1 MLRLIILE
9 NIKLK
14 FLPVYI
20 VDYWFHQQITTNSKA
35 LSLQRLAFAVIHSA
49 TNTLVMN
56 LEIALIV
63 SSEIIYLIVANF
75 KVAEESLAFHL
86 PNQEMKKRN
95 ELVQMAASEIKMHQ
109 PRSGSKLFY

>member
-1 MLRLIILE
+1 
-9 NIKLK
+9 
-14 FLPVYI
+14 
-20 VDYWFHQQITTNSKA
+20 
-35 LSLQRLAFAVIHSA
+35 
-49 TNTLVMN
+49 MN

-95 ELVQMAASEIKMHQ
+95 ELVQMAASEIKMHH
-109 PRSGSKLFY
+109 PRSGSKSFY